1 MNARTESPAAEHVAR
16 NAGAEI
22 LVPGGYLRKFYTGRL
37 CPEVRPY
44 IFFKIPILTEKVPLS
59 HALAVGRER

>member
-22 LVPGGYLRKFYTGRL
+22 LVPGGYLRKFNTGRL
-37 CPEVRPY
+37 CPEVQPLT
-44 IFFKIPILTEKVPLS
+44 ILTEKVPLS
-59 HALAVGRER
+59 GAPNENIVQNHLT

>member
-37 CPEVRPY
+37 CPEVQ
-44 IFFKIPILTEKVPLS
+44 PL
-59 HALAVGRER
+59 AYFLKYQF